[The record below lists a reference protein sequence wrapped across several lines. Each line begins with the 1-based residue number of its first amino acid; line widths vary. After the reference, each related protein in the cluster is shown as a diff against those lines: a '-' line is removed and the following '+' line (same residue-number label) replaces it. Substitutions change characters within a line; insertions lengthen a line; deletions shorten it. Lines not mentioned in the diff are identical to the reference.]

1 MSLLARLL
9 TNLYTPP
16 LNAFA
21 TIDAYPLTY
30 LIENL
35 EDVLTNEYLPYLE
48 SFTDTPDQTYFL
60 VNDKSQAASVANSTQ
75 PLTTAEIT
83 KIADD
88 AAVPGPILYSTKLTN
103 GSTWTTRSGIN
114 LTVYEINGDLYVID
128 AKVVIWDL
136 LIANGVIQVIDKILD
151 ASDSSARPYTSSPTN
166 RATGLS
172 TGAEAG
178 IGIEVAAMVLAVVTF
193 IIICIRKRRTGGH
206 SSEFLEAAN
215 NHLCDKGGNRFPP
228 EMATRTWHAAELDGI
243 VSPQEL
249 EAKSSRFDDS
259 PVGGVETGDGVSK
272 RSSSKLVVNEQ

>member
-1 MSLLARLL
+1 M
-9 TNLYTPP
+9 
-16 LNAFA
+16 
-21 TIDAYPLTY
+21 
-30 LIENL
+30 
-35 EDVLTNEYLPYLE
+35 
-48 SFTDTPDQTYFL
+48 
-60 VNDKSQAASVANSTQ
+60 
-75 PLTTAEIT
+75 

-206 SSEFLEAAN
+206 SSEILETAN
-215 NHLCDKGGNRFPP
+215 NPLYENEGNKFPH
-228 EMATRTWHAAELDGI
+228 EMATRRWHAAELDGI

-249 EAKSSRFDDS
+249 EARSSRFNDS
-259 PVGGVETGDGVSK
+259 PVSGVETGERVSA